1 MGTAGSGDG
10 DGGRPT
16 GGATGDAVGSRS
28 ETESAL
34 TDAEGLRAALT
45 AERAR
50 AHAVLETAVDAILT
64 IDARGTVQS
73 ANPATER
80 LFGYPVSDL
89 IGSNVNMLMAS
100 PYREEHDEYLAH
112 YLRTG
117 ERKIIGIGRE
127 VEGRHRD
134 GTSIPID
141 LAVSEFEVGGRQ
153 FFTGLIRDLR
163 DRKRAEATLRD
174 SAERLQLMS
183 DSLPILIAYVEPD
196 LSLPFSNRAFRES
209 LLADR
214 GGAGSGGATS
224 RLDSCFA
231 PSDFR
236 KLEANLRRA
245 LRGRASTF
253 ETRLTLGDAPS
264 RSVQVDC
271 VPHLPTESADADVAG
286 LYLLIRDITNHKEAE
301 AQRRQQEK
309 LAAVGQLASGLA
321 HEIGNPLSSIS
332 AVAQT
337 VARKIEADDL
347 KAKLGLIGHH
357 IQRVNRIVRQ
367 LVDFARPA
375 RVEWKSCCLN
385 ELLRES
391 LDIVRHDKRAKGVE
405 IEYEFDESLP
415 PVFVMPDLLQQVFI
429 NLALNAFDAL
439 EEATVDVPRLVV
451 RSRKT
456 ATGFVIVFR
465 DNGPGIPSS
474 ILDRVLEP
482 FFTTKDV
489 GKGSGLGLAVSHGIL
504 HEHGGAITVR
514 ALDGMPGATFVIEL
528 PDRQAPP
535 RD

>member
-1 MGTAGSGDG
+1 MGVAGSGEG
-10 DGGRPT
+10 DGVRRAGEPAGRRVSS
-16 GGATGDAVGSRS
+16 GRADAAPND
-28 ETESAL
+28 T
-34 TDAEGLRAALT
+34 EGLREALT

-50 AHAVLETAVDAILT
+50 AHAVLETAVDAIVT

-89 IGSNVNMLMAS
+89 IGSNVNVLMAS
-100 PYREEHDEYLAH
+100 PYRQEHDGYLAH
-112 YLRTG
+112 YLETG

-134 GTSIPID
+134 GTRIPID
-141 LAVSEFEVGGRQ
+141 LAVSEFEVGGRR

-163 DRKRAEATLRD
+163 DRKQAEATLRD

-196 LSLPFSNRAFRES
+196 SSCPFTNRAFRES
-209 LLADR
+209 LLSDR
-214 GGAGSGGATS
+214 EARDPAGPP
-224 RLDSCFA
+224 RLDSCFP

-236 KLEANLRRA
+236 KLEPHLRRA
-245 LRGRASTF
+245 FEGHGSTF

-271 VPHLPTESADADVAG
+271 VPHRPTEIPNSDVAG

-337 VARKIEADDL
+337 VARKIEAEDL

-385 ELLRES
+385 DLLRES

-405 IEYEFDESLP
+405 IDYELEEPLP

-439 EEATVDVPRLVV
+439 EEATVEVPRLGVQT
-451 RSRKT
+451 RKT
-456 ATGFVIVFR
+456 PTGFVIVFR
-465 DNGPGIPSS
+465 DNGPGIPAS

-504 HEHGGAITVR
+504 HEHGGSITVR
-514 ALDGMPGATFVIEL
+514 ALDGTPGATFVIEL
-528 PDRQAPP
+528 PDREAPP
-535 RD
+535 RE